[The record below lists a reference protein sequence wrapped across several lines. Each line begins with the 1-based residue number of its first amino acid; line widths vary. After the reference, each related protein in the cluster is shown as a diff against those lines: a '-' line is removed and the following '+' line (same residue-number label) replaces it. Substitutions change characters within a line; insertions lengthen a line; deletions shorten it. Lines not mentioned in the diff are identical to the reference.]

1 MRKSRK
7 AQIAQLP
14 PEKQAEYFHNRR
26 RAITWG
32 WLHLW
37 TFPLFSW
44 STLTALI
51 YLTGNQDEKS
61 VGLTVIF
68 GSFIPLIVLA
78 IIAAKQ
84 RKKHEKL
91 AAAIRTGIDS
101 E

>member
-32 WLHLW
+32 WIHLW
-37 TFPLFSW
+37 TFPAFSW

-51 YLTGNQDEKS
+51 YLTGNQDNKRVS
-61 VGLTVIF
+61 LVVF
-68 GSFIPLIVLA
+68 FWSFIPLIVLA
-78 IIAAKQ
+78 IIAGKQ
-84 RKKHEKL
+84 RKKHERL
-91 AAAIRTGIDS
+91 AAAIRT
-101 E
+101 ENQPT